1 MDPSRFGQAL
11 LAIQDLCRRID
22 TGLYITK
29 QRYDSRTGG
38 TLMEM
43 VLDVAG
49 WRIWLWRAVEAGVLE
64 MAYDVWA

>member
-1 MDPSRFGQAL
+1 MTAAPLEDPP
-11 LAIQDLCRRID
+11 RRA
-22 TGLYITK
+22 
-29 QRYDSRTGG
+29 GG